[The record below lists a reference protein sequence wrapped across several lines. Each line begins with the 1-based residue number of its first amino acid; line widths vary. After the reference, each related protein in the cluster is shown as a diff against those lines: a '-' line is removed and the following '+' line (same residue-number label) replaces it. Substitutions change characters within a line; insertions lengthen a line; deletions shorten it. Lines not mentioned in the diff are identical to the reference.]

1 MSMRRGILI
10 QFALLLL
17 ILLMFVL
24 QVGTGEYAI
33 SPLNTAKSILG
44 IGQPDHEI
52 IVRTLRLPR
61 ALIAVGVGACLAAA
75 GTLLQG
81 VTRNP
86 LASPS
91 VIGLNAGAALF
102 AVIFIVWLQV
112 PSYWL
117 PFAAFGGALVV
128 AFLSYTLAWKKGL
141 SPIRMVLV
149 GIGIASICQGFI
161 TIVTTSGNIRLVN
174 QATIWM
180 TGSLYGRSWEQLWPY
195 LPWVIIF
202 LPVAWLCYRQLDI
215 LGLDD
220 QTSTGLGSRIHSS
233 RTWILVIAVALA
245 GSSVATAGTIGFVGL
260 MAPHIARQLVGEKH
274 AVLIPTAALLGAF
287 IVLASDFVGR
297 TVLAPVEIPCGLIT
311 AILGGPYMLY
321 LLVRV
326 RNH

>member
-1 MSMRRGILI
+1 MRIRPRIMI
-10 QFALLLL
+10 QCTLLLL
-17 ILLMFVL
+17 ILILFIL

-33 SPLNTAKSILG
+33 SPLDTIKSILG
-44 IGQPDHEI
+44 MGQPDHDF

-61 ALIAVGVGACLAAA
+61 ALIAVCVGACLASA

-91 VIGLNAGAALF
+91 VIGLNAGAALC
-102 AVIFIVWLQV
+102 AVIFIVWVQI

-117 PFAAFGGALVV
+117 PFAAFGGALLV
-128 AFLSYTLAWKKGL
+128 AFLSYILAWKKGL

-149 GIGIASICQGFI
+149 GIGIASICHGFI

-180 TGSLYGRSWEQLWPY
+180 TGSLYGRSWDQLWPY

-202 LPVAWLCYRQLDI
+202 LPIAWLCYRWLDI

-220 QTSTGLGSRIHSS
+220 QTSTGLGSRNHSS
-233 RTWILVIAVALA
+233 RTWILFIAVALA

-274 AVLIPTAALLGAF
+274 VVLIPTAALLGAL

-326 RNH
+326 RNQ